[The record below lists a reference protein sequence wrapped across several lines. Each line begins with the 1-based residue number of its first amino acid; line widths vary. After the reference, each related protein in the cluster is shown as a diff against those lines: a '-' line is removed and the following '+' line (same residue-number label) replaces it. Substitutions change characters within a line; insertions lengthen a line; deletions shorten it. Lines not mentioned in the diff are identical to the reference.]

1 MEQNLKSHL
10 PEQNNKPIGAL
21 NYKLTINGANGFVLN
36 GLKGVTKSSPE
47 FIAADAVGASLEIYG
62 KNFKVIK
69 LSVSDGVLECSGEIT
84 DFRVR
89 GAKDN
94 SPFWKRVFK

>member
-1 MEQNLKSHL
+1 MEQNLKQ
-10 PEQNNKPIGAL
+10 PVTKPNTQPSMS
-21 NYKLTINGANGFVLN
+21 NYKLTVVGASSFVLN
-36 GLKGVTKSSPE
+36 GLKSVVKSSPD
-47 FIAADAVGASLEIYG
+47 FIAAEAVGASLEIYG

-94 SPFWKRVFK
+94 APFWKRVFK